1 MAKSKLFFL
10 ALGIIILLLIIYG
23 IGYDKL
29 IETIKNFDLYYLPLI
44 FILLFLSYI
53 LAALNTWIIASG
65 FKKISLKYV
74 IKATFISLVYAT
86 IIPGKIADLLMI
98 PLLKKQKLNFN
109 QSATTLFL
117 DKTISL
123 FIKSIFALFGVIFI
137 IKKFGTFFSTKIVT
151 SIIIIIL
158 ILTLFII
165 FIRSKLVLRFIKH
178 KILRKYLLL
187 FKRLY
192 KTLRLYIK
200 ENKKY
205 LFYNALIT
213 ILKVFLET
221 FLFFF
226 LFLSFGQAT
235 NFMEL
240 FFVFSLLSIIILL
253 ISPIFGISGL
263 GVREITG
270 IFIFGIMGVNSAVV
284 FNSFIL
290 KLLLTY
296 MISLFVTIK
305 FRKELNVIKLKKYL
319 KKLRFVKRT

>member
-187 FKRLY
+187 FTRLY
-192 KTLRLYIK
+192 KTLRFYIK
-200 ENKKY
+200 DIQKY